1 MVKKEKD
8 VSRCSGGILADDQVS
23 GIVPVLPYLS
33 LSISVE
39 HEHNFS
45 SGLCVGSWKNSIN
58 NCSYSKG
65 KVSSFFS

>member
-1 MVKKEKD
+1 MFHAVL
-8 VSRCSGGILADDQVS
+8 VGFLRMTRSVVF
-23 GIVPVLPYLS
+23 VPVLPYLS